1 MTIKELKSVDIPSYT
16 IISTGIAT
24 LISIVLSI
32 ITVGLL
38 AISVPNSLGTMIYI
52 IPTIVF
58 GTMICS
64 IFFTFSEA
72 YLYNVL
78 SKRFSPIKLDIE
90 ENCIKKISTK
100 ETALIVTMIT
110 AIITIVVYLALAMIV
125 PLILSSL
132 ITILMYASQTAVATA
147 VYQAMVFISSPLV
160 IGIGLIS
167 TILIM
172 FIFTLLGTY
181 IYNILGDS
189 NRGILVE
196 LKTEDKLTQ
205 LESIKPLNFG
215 IAIGAITLILNIII
229 GLIMIISGS
238 NMFGTL
244 SSVLASFFM
253 AFIEALL
260 IAAFYNFL
268 APKIGKLKVELE

>member
-1 MTIKELKSVDIPSYT
+1 MAIKELKSVDISSYT
-16 IISTGIAT
+16 VISTGIAT
-24 LISIVLSI
+24 LTSIILSI
-32 ITVGLL
+32 IIVGLL

-58 GTMICS
+58 GTMICT
-64 IFFTFSEA
+64 IFFAFSEA

-78 SKRFSPIKLDIE
+78 SKRFSPIKFDIE

-110 AIITIVVYLALAMIV
+110 AIITIVVYLALSMIV
-125 PLILSSL
+125 PLFLSSL

-147 VYQAMVFISSPLV
+147 IYQAMIYISSPLV
-160 IGIGLIS
+160 IAIGLIS
-167 TILIM
+167 TIIIM

-181 IYNILGDS
+181 IYNLLGDS
-189 NRGILVE
+189 DRGILVE

-215 IAIGAITLILNIII
+215 IAIGAITLILNIIL

-244 SSVLASFFM
+244 STVLGSFFI